1 MLAPTGYKRT
11 SDPNDRKIAPSR
23 DEAQG
28 RFQFSTI
35 LISHQI
41 DVPNGDALVDVSKK
55 TVLPTVSLSACRGHP
70 RVCTMAVTFCAAYV
84 AGRVR
89 GPVPP
94 QCYQERNIRGMPY
107 YMKKRNFHTNR
118 IQVQKIFVVNLP
130 SRPDK
135 RDAIVLGSSIIGF
148 HIDWIDGVTP
158 DQLNPKSYP
167 YVSFILLTSVVLAS
181 DNVSELES
189 RTQTE

>member
-107 YMKKRNFHTNR
+107 YMKKRNF
-118 IQVQKIFVVNLP
+118 
-130 SRPDK
+130 
-135 RDAIVLGSSIIGF
+135 
-148 HIDWIDGVTP
+148 
-158 DQLNPKSYP
+158 P
-167 YVSFILLTSVVLAS
+167 Y
-181 DNVSELES
+181 
-189 RTQTE
+189 